1 MWKRKKAQQ
10 LGLQEL
16 QALRQDIEEIKQLL
30 LAQKPEVEL
39 PDNLIFFPLQ
49 TVQAEVEEEERES
62 FIREKNPGWSVADYG
77 RKNPRNRLT

>member
-30 LAQKPEVEL
+30 LAQKPEIEL
-39 PDNLIFFPLQ
+39 PDNLILFPLQ
-49 TVQAEVEEEERES
+49 TVQTEVEVEREL
-62 FIREKNPGWSVADYG
+62 FTREKNPGWSVADYG